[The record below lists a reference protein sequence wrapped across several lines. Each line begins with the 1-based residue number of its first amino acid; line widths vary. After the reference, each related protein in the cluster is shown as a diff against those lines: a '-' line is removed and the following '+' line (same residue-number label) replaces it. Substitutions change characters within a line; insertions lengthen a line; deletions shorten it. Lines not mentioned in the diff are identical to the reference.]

1 MKRRRE
7 SLVSAVESDAFLSSA
22 AVSAASRHVH
32 PATVNPALLF
42 LAHPESL
49 ATHPTPSSQHP
60 WSASH
65 IPDESALNGRY
76 RADSSV
82 TSPTSPLHSPTTF
95 YDATPPQPS
104 RLRGKAAFIAS
115 GKKRPFK
122 EACLKIIDQ
131 LCKKD
136 EYMFFLHPVD
146 PIQVPGYLQVIQ
158 HPMDFQTMR
167 EKVYRHAYTSLDEF
181 KVISLSLLVLSY
193 LGFNVFFFCR
203 KISSLL

>member
-7 SLVSAVESDAFLSSA
+7 SSVSAVESDAFLSSA
-22 AVSAASRHVH
+22 AGSAASRHAH

-49 ATHPTPSSQHP
+49 ATHPTPSSQHT

-65 IPDESALNGRY
+65 IPDGSAFNGGY

-104 RLRGKAAFIAS
+104 RLRGKAAFIAL

-167 EKVYRHAYTSLDEF
+167 EKVSRHAYTSLDEF
-181 KVISLSLLVLSY
+181 KVISLFL
-193 LGFNVFFFCR
+193 FFGTWDSMRSFFVERYQAYCR
-203 KISSLL
+203 